1 MRLHALITAT
11 LVPAALAAAIASAG
25 FAQAGAQSETQG
37 QVPARPSTPG
47 STQANSK
54 KTGSSSRERLS
65 LTPHYAAGQVIRY
78 QFENT
83 ITSEQHHGGAVS
95 DPQGG
100 GKLTLKWN
108 AIVRMEVISFGKD
121 AKGQPDGSVRIRSLY
136 EKSAATTTSDSYEP
150 ASDAI
155 EAQYKALEGKTIEF
169 AADAGGRVTDVK
181 GTEDAGVQ
189 GGTDAMRG
197 FLQQFS
203 SGSGAPKGGVVIGEA
218 WTVEQPIETAPL
230 AGLAWRIH
238 STYLRNE
245 PCLPAKTEGD
255 ENPAAGET
263 CAVILTKQ
271 ELTGSR
277 PGHDATPESYKKQG
291 LKTEGTW
298 TGSGDNLS
306 YISLK
311 DGLLVSVTQTSAEQM
326 DFTVSSQ
333 TGEDRKV
340 FQGAVQSRTQLALMA
355 PSPSKQ

>member
-1 MRLHALITAT
+1 MGM
-11 LVPAALAAAIASAG
+11 PAALAAAIVSAG
-25 FAQAGAQSETQG
+25 IVQAGAQSGAQG
-37 QVPARPSTPG
+37 QAPSRPNSSG
-47 STQANSK
+47 SVQTNPKQS
-54 KTGSSSRERLS
+54 GSSSGERLS
-65 LTPHYAAGQVIRY
+65 LTPRYAEGQVIRY

-83 ITSEQHHGGAVS
+83 IVSEQHHGGAVS

-100 GKLTLKWN
+100 GKLTLKWS

-121 AKGQPDGSVRIRSLY
+121 AKGCPDGSVRIRSLY
-136 EKSAATTTSDSYEP
+136 EKSAASTTSDTYDP
-150 ASDAI
+150 ASEGI

-169 AADAGGRVTDVK
+169 ATDAAGRVTDVK
-181 GTEDAGVQ
+181 GTENAGAE
-189 GGTDAMRG
+189 GGADAMRA

-203 SGSGAPKGGVVIGEA
+203 SGSGAPKGGVVIGET
-218 WTVEQPIETAPL
+218 WTVEQPVETAPL
-230 AGLAWRIH
+230 AGLEWRIH

-245 PCLPAKTEGD
+245 PCLPAKTEGE

-263 CAVILTKQ
+263 CAVILTKL

-340 FQGAVQSRTQLALMA
+340 FSGAVQSRTQLALMA
-355 PSPSKQ
+355 PSPAKQ

>member
-1 MRLHALITAT
+1 M
-11 LVPAALAAAIASAG
+11 G
-25 FAQAGAQSETQG
+25 QA
-37 QVPARPSTPG
+37 PARPNSSG
-47 STQANSK
+47 SAQTNSK
-54 KTGSSSRERLS
+54 QSGSSSAERLS

-78 QFENT
+78 QFQNT

-100 GKLTLKWN
+100 GALTLKWT

-121 AKGQPDGSVRIRSLY
+121 AKGQPDGSVRIRSVY
-136 EKSAATTTSDSYEP
+136 EKSAASTTSDNYDP

-155 EAQYKALEGKTIEF
+155 EAQYKALEGKTVEF
-169 AADAGGRVTDVK
+169 AADAAGHVTDVK
-181 GTEDAGVQ
+181 GAESVGVQ
-189 GGTDAMRG
+189 GGGDAMRA
-197 FLQQFS
+197 FLGQFS
-203 SGSGAPKGGVVIGEA
+203 SASGAPKGGVVIGET

-245 PCLPAKTEGD
+245 PCLPAKSEG
-255 ENPAAGET
+255 EESPAAGQT
-263 CAVILTKQ
+263 CAVILTKL

-277 PGHDATPESYKKQG
+277 PGHDATPEIYKKQG

-333 TGEDRKV
+333 TGDDRKV
-340 FQGAVQSRTQLALMA
+340 FQGAVKSRTQLALMG

>member
-1 MRLHALITAT
+1 MVI
-11 LVPAALAAAIASAG
+11 PAALAAAIASAG
-25 FAQAGAQSETQG
+25 LAQAGAQGGTQGQG
-37 QVPARPSTPG
+37 QVPARPNPAGRAQT
-47 STQANSK
+47 NSK
-54 KTGSSSRERLS
+54 QTGPSGGERLS

-78 QFENT
+78 QFQNT
-83 ITSEQHHGGAVS
+83 ITSEQHHSGAVS

-100 GKLTLKWN
+100 GKLTLKWT
-108 AIVRMEVISFGKD
+108 AIVRMEVVSVGKD
-121 AKGQPDGSVRIRSLY
+121 AKGQPDGSVRIRSVY
-136 EKSAATTTSDSYEP
+136 EKSAATTTSDTYDP
-150 ASDAI
+150 ASDLI
-155 EAQYKALEGKTIEF
+155 EAQYKALEGETVEF
-169 AADAGGRVTDVK
+169 ATDAAGHVTDVK
-181 GTEDAGVQ
+181 GAENAGAQ
-189 GGTDAMRG
+189 GGADAMRG

-203 SGSGAPKGGVVIGEA
+203 SGSGAPKGGAVIGET

-245 PCLPAKTEGD
+245 PCLPAKSEGD

-263 CAVILTKQ
+263 CAVILTKL

-291 LKTEGTW
+291 LRTEGTW
-298 TGSGDNLS
+298 TGIGDNLS

-311 DGLLVSVTQTSAEQM
+311 NGILVSVTQNSAEQM

-333 TGEDRKV
+333 TGEDKKV

-355 PSPSKQ
+355 PTPAKQ